1 MKTDKKIIQARYRE
15 KNKLILAQKSKEYK
29 ELNKNIISEKNK
41 EYKEKNKERVK
52 EQNIKDNKTYREK
65 NKNIIAQ
72 KKKEYYEA
80 NKEKI
85 REYYRQYKL
94 NRKKTDLIFFLKEKV
109 RNIIYKAIKH
119 KTAKNKSSEEIL
131 GCTYEEFKTY
141 LESLF
146 EDWMSWENY
155 GLYNGTLNHG
165 WDIDHIIALDLAK
178 NPKELIDLNHYT
190 NLQPLCSYRN
200 RYIKKNNPTN

>member
-178 NPKELIDLNHYT
+178 NPKELINLNHYT

>member
-1 MKTDKKIIQARYRE
+1 MKTDRKIIQARYRE
-15 KNKLILAQKSKEYK
+15 KNKAMLAQ
-29 ELNKNIISEKNK
+29 KNK
-41 EYKEKNKERVK
+41 EYKEANKEIIAQKNKEYKEANKERVK
-52 EQNIKDNKTYREK
+52 EQMVKDSKTYREK
-65 NKNIIAQ
+65 NKDIIAQ
-72 KKKEYYEA
+72 KNKEYYEA

-94 NRKKTDLIFFLKEKV
+94 NRKKTDLMFFLKEKV

-131 GCTYEEFKTY
+131 GCSYEEFKIY
-141 LESLF
+141 LESKF
-146 EDWMSWENY
+146 ENWMTWENY
-155 GLYNGTLNHG
+155 GLYNGTLNYG

-178 NPKELIDLNHYT
+178 TPEELIELNHYT
-190 NLQPLCSYRN
+190 NLQPLCSQNN